1 MEVERWVAVIGAEG
15 GIHLFLFRF
24 GVFSVSIQ
32 NLGLL
37 VPYSSKQ
44 GYDSGGDMYLFF
56 DTETT
61 GLPRDWSAPVSDLS
75 NWPRMVQIAWLLYDA
90 GGARVSK
97 KEYIIRPE
105 GFSIPQEAAKIH
117 GITTE
122 KASAAG
128 VYLRAVLEEFSAVME
143 RARYLIAHNMRFD
156 EKIVGAE
163 FLREGVTHKL
173 FEARKICT
181 MTETTE
187 YCKLPGN
194 YGNKWPK
201 LSELHFKLFNET
213 FEEAHSAAV
222 DVEIC
227 AKCFWELARRGILAA
242 T

>member
-1 MEVERWVAVIGAEG
+1 
-15 GIHLFLFRF
+15 
-24 GVFSVSIQ
+24 
-32 NLGLL
+32 
-37 VPYSSKQ
+37 
-44 GYDSGGDMYLFF
+44 MYLFF

-61 GLPRDWSAPVSDLS
+61 GLPRDWSAPVSALS
-75 NWPRMVQIAWLLYDA
+75 NWPRMVQISWLLYDA
-90 GGARVSK
+90 SGARISK

-105 GFSIPQEAAKIH
+105 GFSIPQEAARIH

-122 KASAAG
+122 KASAVG
-128 VYLRAVLEEFSAVME
+128 VSLRAVLEEFSAAME
-143 RARYLIAHNMRFD
+143 LGGCLIAHNMRFD

-163 FLREGVTHKL
+163 FLRKGVTHKL
-173 FEARKICT
+173 FDAKKICT

-194 YGNKWPK
+194 YGCYKWPK

-222 DVEIC
+222 DVEVC
-227 AKCFWELARRGILAA
+227 AKCFWELQRRGIIAA